1 MKIPLDLTLF
11 QLLNIQVNGHTQL
24 EITEGFQYVMWY
36 CLQQYLNNLV
46 EACMRCPDCPLHP
59 ENNRY
64 LSKPVL
70 AKFDLFFQRG
80 LFEHARN
87 IATWRNGGKLKCLVL
102 LIDVPLKFNLLWM
115 DWGLITADYKKNDCT
130 WVNSAFHGDISH
142 CGFFS
147 LLFKKKSYTKTFTLD
162 KMKPC
167 FMQGLLGR
175 SACTVGEGIWF
186 PVHEHWD
193 TVQWFMCFRQTR
205 QSF

>member
-11 QLLNIQVNGHTQL
+11 KLLNILVNGHTQL
-24 EITEGFQYVMWY
+24 EITEGFQYVMWN

-142 CGFFS
+142 CVFFHYC
-147 LLFKKKSYTKTFTLD
+147 LKRNLILKPLHWTKWNRALC
-162 KMKPC
+162 K
-167 FMQGLLGR
+167 
-175 SACTVGEGIWF
+175 VY
-186 PVHEHWD
+186 
-193 TVQWFMCFRQTR
+193 
-205 QSF
+205 